1 VETSP
6 FPRGAKTLCL
16 RRKGAN
22 MTDDRPLASHH
33 RSNIDTLAIHAGRH
47 PDPLYG
53 AVSVP
58 IYQSSTFAFESCAQ
72 GAARFAGSEPGYIY
86 TRMGNPTVAALE
98 EAVSTMEGGFGGLAT
113 SSGMAATCT
122 VAFALLGQGLHVV
135 ATDAVYGPSRVVFE
149 RDFSRFGVDA
159 SFVDTS
165 DIDHVRAA
173 IRPETRLLFVETPAN
188 PTLKVTDL
196 AACASLARDHDLVLA
211 VDNTFCSPVL
221 QRPLEHGAHIVTH
234 SLTKFINGHTDV
246 VGGMIVSRD
255 EELHDRIRR
264 TLHYLGGTMDPH
276 QAWLVL
282 RGSQTLPLR
291 VRAAQANAMVMARAL
306 REHPKVDWVRYPGLE
321 DHPQYE
327 TVRHQMEGPGSLIS
341 FAMKGGYEAGVVL
354 LEALRIPAL
363 AVSLGGIE
371 TLVQHPASMTHAAMT
386 PVARKTAG
394 ISDGLV
400 RMSVGC
406 EDRDDLLDDLRQAL
420 DACPG

>member
-1 VETSP
+1 MIDVK
-6 FPRGAKTLCL
+6 AQ
-16 RRKGAN
+16 
-22 MTDDRPLASHH
+22 RPHSS
-33 RSNIDTLAIHAGRH
+33 RMDTLAIHAGRH
-47 PDPLYG
+47 PDSHTG

-72 GAARFAGSEPGYIY
+72 GAARFAGVEPGYVY

-113 SSGMAATCT
+113 ASGMAATCT
-122 VAFALLGQGLHVV
+122 VGFALLGQGLHMI

-149 RDFSRFGVDA
+149 RDFSRFGVEA

-165 DIDHVRAA
+165 DIDVVRAA
-173 IRPETRLLFVETPAN
+173 IRPETRLLFIETPAN

-196 AACASLARDHDLVLA
+196 AACASLAREHGIVMA

-246 VGGMIVSRD
+246 VGGAIISRD
-255 EELHDRIRR
+255 EDLHDRIRR

-291 VRAAQANAMVMARAL
+291 VRAAQANAREMAAAIQS
-306 REHPKVDWVRYPGLE
+306 HPKVDWVAYPGLD
-321 DHPQYE
+321 DHPQYD
-327 TVRHQMEGPGSLIS
+327 TIRRQMDGPGSLIS
-341 FAMKGGYEAGVVL
+341 FEMKGGHDAGVAL
-354 LEALRIPAL
+354 IEALRIPTL

-371 TLVQHPASMTHAAMT
+371 TLVQHPASMTHAAMA
-386 PVARKTAG
+386 PEARKTAG

-406 EDRDDLLDDLRQAL
+406 EDLQDLLDDLGAAL
-420 DACPG
+420 ESCPD

>member
-1 VETSP
+1 
-6 FPRGAKTLCL
+6 
-16 RRKGAN
+16 
-22 MTDDRPLASHH
+22 MTDDKPLAGR
-33 RSNIDTLAIHAGRH
+33 RSTHIDTLAIHAGRH
-47 PDPLYG
+47 PDPRYG

-72 GAARFAGSEPGYIY
+72 GAARFAGIEPGYIY

-98 EAVSTMEGGFGGLAT
+98 EAVSTLEGGFGGLAT

-122 VAFALLGQGLHVV
+122 VAFALLGQGIHVI

-149 RDFSRFGVDA
+149 RDFSRFGVEA

-165 DIDHVRAA
+165 NIDAIRAA
-173 IRPETRLLFVETPAN
+173 IRPETRMLFVETPAN
-188 PTLKVTDL
+188 PTLVVTDL
-196 AACASLARDHDLVLA
+196 AACAALAREHDLVLV

-255 EELHDRIRR
+255 EDLHHRIQR

-291 VRAAQANAMVMARAL
+291 VRAAQSNAMKMAAAL
-306 REHPKVDWVRYPGLE
+306 RAHPKVEWVRYPGLE
-321 DHPQYE
+321 EHPQYE
-327 TVRHQMEGPGSLIS
+327 TVRRQMEGPGSLIS
-341 FAMKGGYEAGVVL
+341 FAMKGGYEACVAL
-354 LEALRIPAL
+354 LEALHIPAL

-386 PVARKTAG
+386 PQARAAAG

-406 EDRDDLLDDLRQAL
+406 EDSIDLLDDLRQAL
-420 DACPG
+420 DASPSKGS